1 MNLIPNATW
10 EQDKSSSSGNEKP
23 SDNERV
29 SVDNNFY
36 DDVGESPCKA
46 LKGGQ
51 TPNGGEKSK
60 GAGKSENKFTTVASI
75 NEKIYM

>member
-1 MNLIPNATW
+1 MNMIPNAHW

-36 DDVGESPCKA
+36 DDVGESPDKNA
-46 LKGGQ
+46 KGGQ
-51 TPNGGEKSK
+51 TPNRGEKS
-60 GAGKSENKFTTVASI
+60 
-75 NEKIYM
+75 